1 MSCWTLPN
9 FAKHMKRDPT
19 GRGCTH
25 LGKDGVLR
33 TLSGDYEVL
42 DARGL
47 KPEEIKQILDNMPP
61 QMARMVQKE
70 DFCDVDGT
78 KLTSEEALFH
88 PAPGILPTKPSE
100 EEAAKRRKL
109 VKQSQEAYLQAKLEQ
124 CAELE

>member
-1 MSCWTLPN
+1 
-9 FAKHMKRDPT
+9 MKRDPT

-33 TLSGDYEVL
+33 TLSGDYDVL

-47 KPEEIKQILDNMPP
+47 NPEEIKQILDTMPP

-70 DFCDVDGT
+70 DFRDVDGT
-78 KLTSEEALFH
+78 KVTEEALFH
-88 PAPGILPTKPSE
+88 PALGILPTKLSK
-100 EEAAKRRKL
+100 EEAAERRKL
-109 VKQSQEAYLQAKLEQ
+109 MKQSQEAYLQAKREQ

>member
-9 FAKHMKRDPT
+9 FVKHMKRDPT

-47 KPEEIKQILDNMPP
+47 NPEEIKQILDTMPP

-70 DFCDVDGT
+70 DFRDVDGT
-78 KLTSEEALFH
+78 KVTEEALFH
-88 PAPGILPTKPSE
+88 PAPGILPAKLSE
-100 EEAAKRRKL
+100 EEAAERRKL
-109 VKQSQEAYLQAKLEQ
+109 VKQSQEAYLQAKREQ